1 MDGLLEGFKLIFRG
15 GFMMVPLLAS
25 SLIALTVIIER
36 WKALHKRYVTPEG
49 FTTEILNKVKEGKV
63 SEAAQSCQKKDTPV
77 AAILKAGLEH
87 FKNPTEEME
96 IAMKNEGESWVPILE
111 KRVHVL
117 DTTITIAPLMGLL
130 GTIIGMMGS
139 FKVLTQ
145 SGVDDPYS
153 ITGGIAEAL
162 VATATGLVI
171 ALICVVAHNYFNTVI
186 KNFIYEM
193 ESAASRLIEVRMASE
208 RRKG

>member
-1 MDGLLEGFKLIFRG
+1 MNSFWDGLKFIFRG
-15 GFMMVPLLAS
+15 GFMMIPLLAS
-25 SLIALTVIIER
+25 SLIALTVIVER
-36 WKALHKRYVTPEG
+36 WKAYHRRYQTPPDFIDGVLEKARSG
-49 FTTEILNKVKEGKV
+49 KIPEAIQTCQGKEI
-63 SEAAQSCQKKDTPV
+63 PV
-77 AAILKAGLEH
+77 AAVLKAGLEH

-96 IAMKNEGESWVPILE
+96 IAMKNEGESWVPLLE
-111 KRVHVL
+111 KYIHVL

-162 VATATGLVI
+162 IATATGLVI
-171 ALICVVAHNYFNTVI
+171 ALVCVVFHNYFNTLI
-186 KNFIYEM
+186 KDIIYSM
-193 ESAASRLIEVRMASE
+193 ESAASRLMEARMASE

>member
-1 MDGLLEGFKLIFRG
+1 MSGFLAGFQFLFHG
-15 GFMMVPLLAS
+15 GFMMIPLLAS
-25 SLIALTVIIER
+25 SLVALTVIVER
-36 WKALHKRYVTPEG
+36 WRAYHQQYQTPKG
-49 FTTEILNKVKEGKV
+49 FIREVLEK
-63 SEAAQSCQKKDTPV
+63 AQSGKLADAIKDCDGKMIPV
-77 AAILKAGLEH
+77 AVVLKAGLEH
-87 FKNPTEEME
+87 FKNPVAEME
-96 IAMKNEGESWVPILE
+96 IAMKNAGESWVPRLE
-111 KRVHVL
+111 KYVHIL

-162 VATATGLVI
+162 IATATGLVI
-171 ALICVVAHNYFNTVI
+171 ALVCVIAHNYFNTLV
-186 KNFIYEM
+186 KNFLYEM
-193 ESAASRLIEVRMASE
+193 ESAASRLMEARMASE

>member
-1 MDGLLEGFKLIFRG
+1 MI
-15 GFMMVPLLAS
+15 PLLAS

-36 WKALHKRYVTPEG
+36 WKAFHKRYVTPPG
-49 FTTEILNKVKEGKV
+49 FINDVLEKARAGKLL
-63 SEAAQSCQKKDTPV
+63 EAIQACHGKDIPV
-77 AAILKAGLEH
+77 AAVLKAGLEH

-96 IAMKNEGESWVPILE
+96 IAMKNEGETWVPVLE
-111 KRVHVL
+111 KRIHVL

-162 VATATGLVI
+162 IATATGLVI
-171 ALICVVAHNYFNTVI
+171 ALVCVVFHNYFNTLV
-186 KNFIYEM
+186 KNSIYEM
-193 ESAASRLIEVRMASE
+193 ESAASRLLEARMASE
-208 RRKG
+208 RKKG

>member
-1 MDGLLEGFKLIFRG
+1 
-15 GFMMVPLLAS
+15 MMIPLLAS
-25 SLIALTVIIER
+25 SLIALTVIVER
-36 WKALHKRYVTPEG
+36 WKAFHKRYKTPPELING
-49 FTTEILNKVKEGKV
+49 VLEKARAGKIA
-63 SEAAQSCQKKDTPV
+63 EALQACQGKDIPV

-87 FKNPTEEME
+87 FKSPTAEME
-96 IAMKNEGESWVPILE
+96 ISMKNEGESWVPLLE
-111 KRVHVL
+111 KRMHVL

-162 VATATGLVI
+162 IATATGLVI
-171 ALICVVAHNYFNTVI
+171 ALVCVIAHNYFNTLI
-186 KNFIYEM
+186 KDSIYEM
-193 ESAASRLIEVRMASE
+193 ESAASRLMEARMATE
-208 RRKG
+208 RKKS

>member
-1 MDGLLEGFKLIFRG
+1 
-15 GFMMVPLLAS
+15 MMVPLLAS
-25 SLIALTVIIER
+25 SLLALTVIIER
-36 WKALHKRYVTPEG
+36 WKALHKQFVTPADFAQG
-49 FTTEILNKVKEGKV
+49 VLAKVQEGKMA
-63 SEAAQSCQKKDTPV
+63 EALKLCEGKFIPV
-77 AAILKAGLEH
+77 AAVLKAGLEH
-87 FKNPTEEME
+87 FKNPTAEME
-96 IAMKNEGESWVPILE
+96 IAMKNEGESWVPVLE

-162 VATATGLVI
+162 IATATGLVI
-171 ALICVVAHNYFNTVI
+171 ALVCVIANNYFNTDI

-193 ESAASRLIEVRMASE
+193 ESAASRLLETRMASE
-208 RRKG
+208 RKKS

>member
-1 MDGLLEGFKLIFRG
+1 MSGFFQGFAFIFRG
-15 GFMMVPLLAS
+15 GFMMIPLLAS
-25 SLIALTVIIER
+25 SLIALTVIVER
-36 WKALHKRYVTPEG
+36 WKALHKQYVTPKD
-49 FTTEILNKVKEGKV
+49 FTQGVLAKVQEGKTA
-63 SEAAQSCQKKDTPV
+63 EALKLCEGRAIPV
-77 AAILKAGLEH
+77 AAVLKAGLEH
-87 FKNPTEEME
+87 FKNPTAEME
-96 IAMKNEGESWVPILE
+96 IAMKNEGESWVPVLE

-130 GTIIGMMGS
+130 GTILGMMGS

-162 VATATGLVI
+162 IATATGLVI
-171 ALICVVAHNYFNTVI
+171 ALVCVVANNFFNTDI

-193 ESAASRLIEVRMASE
+193 ESAASRLLESRMAAE
-208 RRKG
+208 RKKS

>member
-36 WKALHKRYVTPEG
+36 WKALHKRYVTPLG
-49 FTTEILNKVKEGKV
+49 FTAEILKKVKEGKV
-63 SEAAQSCQKKDTPV
+63 SEATESCQKKEIPV

-87 FKNPTEEME
+87 FKNPAAEME

>member
-1 MDGLLEGFKLIFRG
+1 MGGLFGGFTFIQRG
-15 GFMMVPLLAS
+15 GFMMIPLLAS

-36 WKALHKRYVTPEG
+36 WRAYHQQYR
-49 FTTEILNKVKEGKV
+49 
-63 SEAAQSCQKKDTPV
+63 TPV
-77 AAILKAGLEH
+77 GFIQNVLDQVREGNLSQALLTCQGKDIPVASVLKTGIEH
-87 FKNPTEEME
+87 FASPSAEME
-96 IAMKNEGESWVPILE
+96 ISMKNEGESWVPRLE
-111 KRVHVL
+111 KRIHIL

-162 VATATGLVI
+162 IATATGLVI
-171 ALICVVAHNYFNTVI
+171 ALVCVVAHNYFNTLI

-193 ESAASRLIEVRMASE
+193 ESAASRLLEARMASE